1 MDSEEQI
8 IEIWSLFKGYIDK
21 KQVSLVAERYVDF
34 LVDSGVSD
42 ETLMSCLGH
51 SHSLDNAIHY
61 YLDMEDDVRDED
73 DFDEYEE

>member
-1 MDSEEQI
+1 MDNEEQI

-21 KQVSLVAERYVDF
+21 KQVSLIAERYIDF
-34 LVDSGVSD
+34 LVDHGVSD
-42 ETLMSCLGH
+42 ETLTSCLGH
-51 SHSLDNAIHY
+51 SQSLDNAIHY